1 MKLGSATEMPN
12 ALRLAIGTFT
22 RVPVPAPSTINR
34 VIGGQAMALAP
45 CIAVVLALVC
55 GVPLLGWQTQI
66 PHALLATLSIAILA
80 WITRGLH
87 LDGLADVA
95 DGLGS
100 NKPPTQALEIAR
112 KSDIGPFGVLTL
124 VFGLLIQI
132 FALTA
137 SLDRG
142 NGYLAFIAAVFVSRI
157 GLTWGC
163 IQGWPAARPDGL
175 GAVVA
180 QTLPIAVPIIWT
192 APVLIGSY
200 FVFGVLGMAAVTAG
214 IISSL
219 IIFTL
224 CKKRFGGVTGDVFG
238 AAIEI
243 AMTSTLL
250 VLVLAN

>member
-1 MKLGSATEMPN
+1 MPN

-22 RVPVPAPSTINR
+22 RVPVPAPTTINR

-45 CIAVVLALVC
+45 LIAVALAVVC
-55 GVPLLGWQTQI
+55 GVPLLAWQTHI

-100 NKPPTQALEIAR
+100 GKPPAQALEIAR

-132 FALTA
+132 LALTA
-137 SLDRG
+137 SLNHP

-157 GLTWGC
+157 ALTWGC
-163 IQGWPAARPDGL
+163 IQGWPAARTEGL
-175 GAVVA
+175 GFVVA
-180 QTLPIAVPIIWT
+180 QSLPIAVPIIWT
-192 APVLIGSY
+192 APALIGSY
-200 FVFGVLGMAAVTAG
+200 FIFGVLGMAAVTAG
-214 IISSL
+214 IISAL
-219 IIFTL
+219 ILFSI

-238 AAIEI
+238 SAIEV
-243 AMTSTLL
+243 AMTTTLL
-250 VLVLAN
+250 ALVLAN

>member
-1 MKLGSATEMPN
+1 MPN

-22 RVPVPAPSTINR
+22 RVPVLPPDTVNR

-45 CIAVVLALVC
+45 LIAVAIAVFSGL
-55 GVPLLGWQTQI
+55 PLLGWSANVS
-66 PHALLATLSIAILA
+66 HALLATLSIAILA

-100 NKPPTQALEIAR
+100 NKPPEQALAIAR

-124 VFGLLIQI
+124 VFTLLIQVL
-132 FALTA
+132 ALTA
-137 SLDRG
+137 CLDRG
-142 NGYLAFIAAVFVSRI
+142 DGFLAFIAAVFASRVA
-157 GLTWGC
+157 LTWGC
-163 IQGWPAARPDGL
+163 IKGWPAARTDGL

-192 APVLIGSY
+192 APALVGSY
-200 FVFGVLGMAAVTAG
+200 LVFGVLGAAAITVG
-214 IISSL
+214 IISAL
-219 IIFTL
+219 TL
-224 CKKRFGGVTGDVFG
+224 FALCRKRFGGVTGDVFG

-243 AMTSTLL
+243 SLTATLL
-250 VLVLAN
+250 VLALAN

>member
-1 MKLGSATEMPN
+1 MLN

-22 RVPVPAPSTINR
+22 RVPVPAPTIINR

-45 CIAVVLALVC
+45 SIGVALALVC
-55 GVPLLGWQTQI
+55 GVPLFAWQTQI
-66 PHALLATLSIAILA
+66 PHALLATLTIAILA

-100 NKPPTQALEIAR
+100 NKPPAQALEIAR
-112 KSDIGPFGVLTL
+112 KSDIGPFGVLAL

-157 GLTWGC
+157 ALTWGC
-163 IQGWPAARPDGL
+163 IQGWPAARTDGL
-175 GAVVA
+175 GSVVA
-180 QTLPIAVPIIWT
+180 QTLPIVVPIIWT
-192 APVLIGSY
+192 APALIGSY
-200 FVFGVLGMAAVTAG
+200 VIFGILGMASVTAG
-214 IISSL
+214 IITAL
-219 IIFTL
+219 ILFSI

-238 AAIEI
+238 AAIEV
-243 AMTSTLL
+243 AMTATLL

>member
-1 MKLGSATEMPN
+1 MKLGSATEMSN

-22 RVPVPAPSTINR
+22 RVPVPPPDVINR
-34 VIGGQAMALAP
+34 LIGGQAMALAP

-100 NKPPTQALEIAR
+100 NKPPEQALAIAR

-124 VFGLLIQI
+124 VFTLLIQV

-137 SLDRG
+137 CLDHG

-163 IQGWPAARPDGL
+163 IQGWPAARADGL

-180 QTLPIAVPIIWT
+180 ETLPIAVPIIWT
-192 APVLIGSY
+192 APALIGSY
-200 FVFGVLGMAAVTAG
+200 FVFGALGMAAITAG
-214 IISSL
+214 IISAL
-219 IIFTL
+219 MLFVL
-224 CKKRFGGVTGDVFG
+224 CRKRFGGVTGDVFG

-243 AMTSTLL
+243 SMTATLL
-250 VLVLAN
+250 VLLLAN